1 VATDLQANG
10 DAPQGG
16 GWRADDRRSAGRFL
30 GPGFRRVMAM
40 SALILGVAGL
50 VISGAGLAIALLP
63 RHFTAGQQQAIMAW
77 EVSGRWRS
85 ISAGQIFPSSIGYS
99 LPATVIQDDP
109 PLTLEALRVGIAS
122 QSGCASGVTNQA
134 AAAVLHRDGCE
145 AMLRATYVDQTMSFV
160 MTVGV
165 AVLPTPAA
173 ASAAAASLSGTQ
185 LAASHDSAELPAG
198 VRTLRFKGVGAGV
211 YDYNRQLSAN
221 LAAGPYLVLYA
232 AGYSDG
238 RPRVQLGHDSYSQA
252 EMASM
257 AQGIATSVAS
267 TLGASPG
274 PPHCPG
280 APGC

>member
-1 VATDLQANG
+1 
-10 DAPQGG
+10 
-16 GWRADDRRSAGRFL
+16 
-30 GPGFRRVMAM
+30 MAM
-40 SALILGVAGL
+40 TALGLGVAGL
-50 VISGAGLAIALLP
+50 VISGIGLAIALLP
-63 RHFTAGQQQAIMAW
+63 RHFSAGQQHAITAW

-85 ISAGQIFPSSIGYS
+85 MSAGQVFPSSIGYT

-122 QSGCASGVTNQA
+122 QSGCASGVTDEA

-173 ASAAAASLSGTQ
+173 AAAVASSLSGTE
-185 LAASHDSAELPAG
+185 LAASHDSAAELAAG
-198 VRTLRFKGVGAGV
+198 VRTLHFKGVGTGI
-211 YDYNRQLSAN
+211 YNYNRQLSAS
-221 LAAGPYLVLYA
+221 LPAGPYLVLYA
-232 AGYSDG
+232 AGYADG
-238 RPRVQLGHDSYSQA
+238 RPQVQLGHDSYSEA

-257 AQGIATSVAS
+257 AQGVATSVAS
-267 TLGASPG
+267 TLGASPA

-280 APGC
+280 SPGC